1 MKKIVKEVYNKKIT
15 EYEKHNKLYY
25 DKSSPLI
32 SDSEFDK
39 LKREILDLEKK
50 ILV

>member
-25 DKSSPLI
+25 DK
-32 SDSEFDK
+32 K
-39 LKREILDLEKK
+39 LTINFR
-50 ILV
+50 